1 MEMSLWLQL
10 PEQRGLGSA
19 KPASLDRIAPP
30 RDHCVLMW
38 EEGIMWVAGAMPRG
52 GGVGAGTW
60 ARILPVCTQQSQ
72 SRTFY
77 CCSGLLLANLI

>member
-1 MEMSLWLQL
+1 MSLWLQL

-30 RDHCVLMW
+30 RDHCVLKW
-38 EEGIMWVAGAMPRG
+38 EEGITWVARAVPRG
-52 GGVGAGTW
+52 AGAGTG
-60 ARILPVCTQQSQ
+60 ARILPVCTQQNQ

-77 CCSGLLLANLI
+77 RRSGLLLANLI